1 MLIDCYLCG
10 PLWIWACALLQESLE
25 NMGASPLGQELQLIW
40 LLVCTIWLTSHS
52 EVDIHWYHITSA
64 LTPFWDSQTT
74 FWALA
79 GITDMSKLGYSYP
92 DFNGL
97 DILNLDTTKAV
108 INARIYELYGGSST
122 SSAFLAVPKHL
133 LSNEVTDDIQPSVSL
148 DQGIWEWMACVE
160 FKKYELGTSFFVFI
174 FLGEVSKNPLEWCVS
189 PNYVR
194 GHHALAFINSFS
206 DSCANCISQQDLVEE
221 GFVHLKYAI
230 ARHLGLGS
238 LEPNTLELYLTDNL
252 QWRVQ
257 KVFS

>member
-1 MLIDCYLCG
+1 M
-10 PLWIWACALLQESLE
+10 
-25 NMGASPLGQELQLIW
+25 
-40 LLVCTIWLTSHS
+40 
-52 EVDIHWYHITSA
+52 
-64 LTPFWDSQTT
+64 TPFWDSQTT

-257 KVFS
+257 KVFSSFLFMFSNACSLLFQADGEVAELQTLEVSVFGTPLSLPQGTFFPVPEQACHFNRIMHSKAGGS